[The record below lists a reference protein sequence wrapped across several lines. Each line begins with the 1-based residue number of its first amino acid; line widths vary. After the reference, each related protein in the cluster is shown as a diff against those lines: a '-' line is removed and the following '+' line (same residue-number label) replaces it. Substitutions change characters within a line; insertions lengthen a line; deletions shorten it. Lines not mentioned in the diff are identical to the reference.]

1 MMRGSSIYIGGCSVK
16 KNVITLLS
24 LILVLGLL
32 SACSGGGK
40 KEGELAPLGKDEEAK
55 IKVMFWDQSI
65 FFQEYGNM
73 FATQFPNIE
82 IEVANM
88 QSIYNQSAAE
98 TMEEQLDKFL
108 EAHKPDVL
116 MLQTAEYER
125 LAQNGTLFALD
136 SVIGQDQFETEG
148 IHPAI
153 LKLLREQGGGK
164 LYGLSPEFSSSAL
177 YYNIDLFNKYGVELP
192 RDSMSWEEVFELAK
206 RFPTDGDK
214 DSKIYGLSMDT
225 YLDLSNLI
233 QTIGSGQDLRMLSAD
248 GSSFNI
254 DTDSWKK
261 VFESVIGA
269 VKSGALYVPDAEARA
284 FNFKTMEEMFQRN
297 LFVMGRSA
305 MAVKRSYEVQQI
317 LQAKEMLKEVTPVNW
332 GIVTVPVD
340 PNNRNQS
347 SYFNLG
353 SIFAV
358 SSNSANP
365 RAAWEFVK
373 YINGDSFAK
382 LKSKSLYG
390 SLLSRTEHNPDK
402 DGRSME
408 PFYMLEPKANVNN
421 EYTKAPI
428 NFFGAL
434 NALVEAEVDAAL
446 NDKKTVEEALEAIQE
461 KGEAELLKARKA
473 AEEASPSPSASSAN
487 SESESSS
494 E

>member
-1 MMRGSSIYIGGCSVK
+1 MK
-16 KNVITLLS
+16 KYLVTLLS
-24 LILVLGLL
+24 LMLVLGLL
-32 SACSGGGK
+32 SACGGGGK

-55 IKVMFWDQSI
+55 IKVMFWDSNY

-73 FATQFPNIE
+73 FATQFPNVE

-88 QSIYNQSAAE
+88 QSMYSQDATE
-98 TMEEQLDKFL
+98 TMEERFNKFL
-108 EAHKPDVL
+108 DEHKPDVL
-116 MLQTAEYER
+116 LLQGGEYEK
-125 LAQNGTLFALD
+125 LAQDGKLFALD
-136 SVIGQDQFETEG
+136 SVIEQDKFETEG

-153 LKLLREQGGGK
+153 LKMLREQGGGK

-177 YYNIDLFNKYGVELP
+177 FYNVDLFKKHGVEP
-192 RDSMSWEEVFELAK
+192 PKDSMSWEEVFELAK

-214 DSKIYGLSMDT
+214 DSKVYGLSMDS
-225 YLDLSNLI
+225 YSSLSNLI
-233 QTIGSGQDLRMLSAD
+233 QMIGSGQELRMLSAD

-254 DTDSWKK
+254 ETDSWRK
-261 VFESVIGA
+261 VFQSAIDA
-269 VKSGALYVPDAEARA
+269 AKSGALYVPTEEDRS
-284 FNFKTMEEMFQRN
+284 FNFTTMEEMYQRN

-305 MAVKRSYEVQQI
+305 MAVKSSYEVQQI
-317 LQAKEMLKEVTPVNW
+317 IQAKEQLKNVTPVNW
-332 GIVTVPVD
+332 GIVTAPVD

-347 SYFNLG
+347 SYFSLG

-358 SSNSANP
+358 SSSSANP
-365 RAAWEFVK
+365 RAAWEFIK
-373 YINGDSFAK
+373 YINGDPFAK

-390 SLLSRTEHNPDK
+390 SLLSRTKHNPDK

-408 PFYMLEPKANVNN
+408 PFYKLEPKANTNN

-434 NALVEAEVDAAL
+434 SALVEAEVDAAL

-473 AEEASPSPSASSAN
+473 AEEASPSPSASSAS
-487 SESESSS
+487 SESESPSPS
-494 E
+494 Q